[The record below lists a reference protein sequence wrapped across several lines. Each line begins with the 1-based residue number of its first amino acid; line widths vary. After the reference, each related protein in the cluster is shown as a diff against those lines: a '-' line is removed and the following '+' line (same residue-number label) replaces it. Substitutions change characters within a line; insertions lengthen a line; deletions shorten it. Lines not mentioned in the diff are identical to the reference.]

1 MFENGSARC
10 APVFFTRADGMS
22 RSSPFRNA
30 CVFEIV
36 RYSELLAR
44 PRSTSP
50 SGASLAASLDMIFFE
65 ASNTKSFASDLER
78 AAFRERWLG
87 RYLSRDPQLAFIA
100 LDGGKEVAGY
110 IVGSLE
116 DPAASAGFSGIWYFR
131 QFAALTQ
138 RYPAHLHINLAPR
151 YRNRGLGGALIA
163 RFVAEVRAAGAPG
176 VHVVTGEGARNIGF
190 YGRNGFHQA
199 GRAQQGAARVV
210 FLARDLLGN

>member
-1 MFENGSARC
+1 MRPLCFWC
-10 APVFFTRADGMS
+10 ALRECL
-22 RSSPFRNA
+22 NA
-30 CVFEIV
+30 IHRPKDAGVPEVVPYIEV
-36 RYSELLAR
+36 LAR
-44 PRSTSP
+44 TG
-50 SGASLAASLDMIFFE
+50 SGKLGERQLIAGLDEIFFE
-65 ASNTKSFASDLER
+65 ASSVKSFSGDVER